1 MFMCLNLSGIYARY
15 EFLLRGI
22 NPANKKIN
30 VYNNNSLI
38 DSLGD
43 NEELNLEINL
53 KRYST
58 ALANVYHLIEEY
70 INDKDIYFLDSK
82 CIFIDLGN
90 YSSNLDESL
99 RISKRIMARLNNLFS
114 YKMNFGLGENIYLAK
129 IACDIL
135 ANKNES
141 GYAYL
146 NQELFIGKLWY
157 EDLNNFWQFDSSII
171 EKLNKLKA
179 YNMHDIAFLGRDKLM
194 MEFGLI
200 GSDIYDHA
208 WGDDDIKIINLKKN
222 YLKNANISI
231 KMSSFKE
238 MDNAI
243 LELSKYLVSK
253 KMGALEINLIIFYDN
268 GLATS
273 KSLIFREPI
282 NSYLFLNYQFKLLAN
297 YKEHLSIDRIY
308 IQIPRI
314 KEIIDN
320 DQEIELFEN
329 VLSNKLVWN
338 NI

>member
-1 MFMCLNLSGIYARY
+1 MFMCLNLGSIYANY
-15 EFLLRGI
+15 EFSLRGM
-22 NPANKKIN
+22 NPNNKKIN
-30 VYNNNSLI
+30 IYNNNSLI
-38 DSLGD
+38 DSFGE

-99 RISKRIMARLNNLFS
+99 KISKRIMTRLNNLFT

-135 ANKNES
+135 AEKSEY
-141 GYAYL
+141 GYL
-146 NQELFIGKLWY
+146 NQELFITKLWY
-157 EDLNNFWQFDSSII
+157 EDLNNFWQFDSNII
-171 EKLNKLKA
+171 EKLHKLKA

-222 YLKNANISI
+222 YLKNSNISI

-238 MDNAI
+238 MNNAI
-243 LELSKYLVSK
+243 LELSKHLISRK
-253 KMGALEINLIIFYDN
+253 IGALEINLIIFYDN

-273 KSLIFREPI
+273 KSLIFKEPI

-308 IQIPRI
+308 IQIPKT